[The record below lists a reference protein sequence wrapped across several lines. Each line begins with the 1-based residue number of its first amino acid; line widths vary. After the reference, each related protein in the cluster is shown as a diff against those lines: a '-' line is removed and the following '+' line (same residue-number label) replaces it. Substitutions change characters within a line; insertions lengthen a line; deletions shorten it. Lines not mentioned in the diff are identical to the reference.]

1 MHRNKFNM
9 LVQTSAQLVM
19 VVNKNQERPLENVQN
34 VKDQDSK
41 LRNMGIQLFKKH
53 VKDVVVKER
62 QSLLASL
69 AMVKE
74 LFINK

>member
-1 MHRNKFNM
+1 VHRNKFNM

-41 LRNMGIQLFKKH
+41 LRNMGIQLYKKH

>member
-1 MHRNKFNM
+1 M

-34 VKDQDSK
+34 VRDQDSK

-53 VKDVVVKER
+53 VKDVVVKE
-62 QSLLASL
+62 QP
-69 AMVKE
+69 
-74 LFINK
+74 

>member
-1 MHRNKFNM
+1 M

-34 VKDQDSK
+34 VQDQDSK

-53 VKDVVVKER
+53 VKDVVVKVPPL
-62 QSLLASL
+62 LLASL

-74 LFINK
+74 HFINKLRKP